1 MKIVFTSYAARQ
13 ERRKMD
19 TTSPIGLGVIGY
31 GGIARECL
39 KAAQIPETGFRLK
52 GLCGLDQDVLTET
65 AREFGVAYTTTNF
78 PELLERS
85 DVDAVAIY
93 APDVLHFPMIRAALL
108 AGKDVVVTKP
118 MVISSSEAEQVLE
131 LLSRTGRTLVVG
143 ETSRYARYCMAAHQL
158 VHDGDLGR
166 LVFGETHY
174 VHDMR
179 PVFDKTPWR
188 YLEPK
193 DFPIGSMCHP
203 IALLAWY
210 LGDADEVFAYG
221 INSGVDSRYP
231 ADTPDTYLVNVRFTS
246 GSIGRILG
254 AFGIIHP
261 PLPMESLS
269 LFGTKGSLVHDR
281 IVLDRLPGKPTATL
295 RFDKESDHEGEVRR
309 YMEEF
314 ARAIRRGVQ
323 ASYTALDAAKTVA
336 IGEAIKESVAS
347 GAPAS
352 VRSDFSPVQ
361 LKDQALVDVAN
372 GRSP

>member
-1 MKIVFTSYAARQ
+1 
-13 ERRKMD
+13 MD
-19 TTSPIGLGVIGY
+19 TTAPIRLGVIGY

-39 KAAQIPETGFRLK
+39 KASQIPETGFRLT

-65 AREFGVAYTTTNF
+65 AREFGIAYITTNF
-78 PELLERS
+78 LELLERS

-93 APDVLHFPMIRAALL
+93 APDVLHFQMIKAALL
-108 AGKDVVVTKP
+108 SGKDVVVTKP
-118 MVISSSEAEQVLE
+118 MVISSSEAVQVLE
-131 LLSRTGRTLVVG
+131 LLSRTGRTLIVG

-158 VHDGDLGR
+158 VRDGDLGR

-231 ADTPDTYLVNVRFTS
+231 ADTPDTYLVNVRFIN
-246 GSIGRILG
+246 GAIGRILG

-281 IVLDRLPGKPTATL
+281 VVLDRLPGKPTATL
-295 RFDKESDHEGEVRR
+295 SFDSESDHEGEVRR

-314 ARAIRRGVQ
+314 ARAIRHGEQ

-336 IGEAIKESVAS
+336 IGEAIKVSVAT
-347 GAPAS
+347 GTPAS
-352 VRSDFSPVQ
+352 VRSDFSSVQ
-361 LKDQALVDVAN
+361 LKNQALVDVAH
-372 GRSP
+372 GR